1 MEEIYNL
8 IQSNVHMAPFIIFGM
23 LLLAGFNIPVS
34 EDGMLFISALLASKN
49 PDQLVPLF
57 VGVYLGA
64 YFSDIICYSLGRF
77 LGPKLFEIKM
87 FKNMVPQERIDR
99 IHSFYEKYGIV
110 TLIFGRFI
118 PFGVRNG
125 LFLTAGLGK
134 MDFLKFALSDL
145 LAATISCSIYFTLYY
160 KYGSTVVEFIKDA
173 NIIIF
178 GVAIAVVLI
187 LWLRKKKLNGVR
199 S

>member
-1 MEEIYNL
+1 
-8 IQSNVHMAPFIIFGM
+8 MAPFIIFGM